1 VDTRPE
7 LNSGRL
13 VEVNREQSW
22 HIAPWDVEDS
32 RSLEAVS
39 GMVRTWLPDPIAIT
53 WMWSARR
60 GGIVAE
66 YTKTTRVEMTFLDIA
81 RIICVRAVK
90 CKQNVRKGQSRL

>member
-1 VDTRPE
+1 
-7 LNSGRL
+7 

-32 RSLEAVS
+32 RTFEAVS
-39 GMVRTWLPDPIAIT
+39 GTVSTWLPDPIAMT
-53 WMWSARR
+53 WTWSARS

-66 YTKTTRVEMTFLDIA
+66 YTKATRVEMTFLDIA

-90 CKQNVRKGQSRL
+90 CKQNVRKGHLRL